1 MMAMVES
8 ATVLFNPK
16 KREGAGM
23 KREVE
28 KFLLQH
34 GVKLREKGEMV
45 IAIGGDG
52 TILYNKRYYDRPIF
66 GIGGE
71 LSFLCQATMKNWR
84 GRLGRVLKGY
94 RTDKRMMLASELDG
108 KRLPDALNEVC
119 IRRRMHRV
127 LRMKLAVAGRRY
139 ALGADGVIFSTP
151 TGSTAY
157 AYSCGGKELQP
168 HARRYGIAAIAPLRR
183 GFKPLVVGENMVS
196 RLLVEEGGENT
207 DVIIDGQ
214 LVFPMKKRSRVKVYK
229 SGEIV
234 RFVRAK

>member
-1 MMAMVES
+1 MMVMVES

-16 KREGAGM
+16 KKEGARM

-28 KFLLQH
+28 GFLLKH
-34 GVKLREKGEMV
+34 NVRLKERGEIV
-45 IAIGGDG
+45 VAIGGDG
-52 TILYNKRYYDRPIF
+52 TILYNKHYYDMPIF

-71 LSFLCQATMKNWR
+71 LSFLCRATMKNWR
-84 GRLGRVLKGY
+84 GRLGKVLKGY

-119 IRRRMHRV
+119 IRRREHRV
-127 LRMKLAVAGRRY
+127 LRMKLTVAGRKY
-139 ALGADGVIFSTP
+139 AFGADGVMFSTP

-157 AYSCGGKELQP
+157 AYSCGGKELP
-168 HARRYGIAAIAPLRR
+168 SHARKYEVVAIAPLRR
-183 GFKPLVVGENMVS
+183 GFKPLVVGENKVS
-196 RLLVEEGGENT
+196 RLLVEEGGKNT

-214 LVFPMKKRSRVKVYK
+214 LAFPMKKRSRIKVYK
-229 SGEIV
+229 SGNVV